1 MAVPPRARLPRRQCR
16 RGGRHEPTAAR
27 CAVRRA
33 RHRRGTRRADPRA
46 RDRRPRRARARL
58 QHGLPAGGARG
69 DRRLRDRLFGR
80 RPGRPSPPG
89 VRAVVPAA
97 AALVR
102 SLGARLAEPPPPP
115 LQRLR
120 SGALVGLD
128 LRRPTPASLPVA
140 ADRLPRPDGARAV
153 PEGAPA
159 ARRARAHLRVRVA
172 TARPA
177 ARRARSPRPALG
189 LVSGRT
195 RGRSRLGR
203 RVRRGDRGRG
213 AARPHGT
220 AAAPLPSARR
230 SAARR
235 PAHRPHVGPAARR
248 AGRAGARERLLAR
261 RARALARRAPGE
273 SRARRA
279 RRRAGRAA
287 RRLGS
292 LRLGRP
298 LPALQADDGGRLELD
313 ASAADDVAST
323 AGVRRSG
330 RGSGGAHTRPAV
342 GGHPRRRSGRADRSA
357 GSGRPPAGDPPH
369 VASDDPARDGVR
381 RRMTKPVL
389 RRLVREARPFWWR
402 IAGVLLI
409 SLLATPLVLLLPI
422 PLKVAVDSVLGS
434 RPLPGYLAWLVPDF
448 LSGSDLRLL
457 LVIAALQVLI
467 VLLVQL
473 QTLAQYVAGTQAS
486 ERMTLAFRSRMFRHA
501 QRLSLAFHD
510 SRGTMDSVFRIQ
522 WDAPALKYVM
532 IDGLVPFV
540 SAVVLFGAMLT
551 SIARIDWQL
560 CAVALAISPFFY
572 LYGRAYNRRMRDRY
586 VRAAGLE
593 SGALGVVQEVLSA
606 FRVVKAFGREDMEEE
621 RFLRHAGEGVRARIR
636 LAFAESAFGLLVNGT
651 TALVTG
657 FVLVVGFQH
666 VQSGRITLG
675 QLLVVLAYLAQ
686 LYHPLET
693 ISRQA
698 ASLQSSLAS
707 AQRAFELI
715 DAVPDVVEHLHARPL
730 VRARGR
736 IELDHASFAYDGARS
751 VIHDVSL
758 LIEPG
763 TRIGIAGPTGAGKTT
778 LLSLLMRFYEP
789 TSGRI
794 LLDDVDLREYRLR
807 DLRDQFALVLQEP
820 VLFSTSIAENI
831 AYARDGAT
839 RDEIVDA
846 ARAAAAHE
854 FIAALP
860 AGYET
865 VVGERGMTLSGG
877 ERQRIALARA
887 FLKDAPILLLDE
899 PTSSVDVATEAAI
912 VDAMVRLMAGRT
924 TLMIAHRLS
933 TLDVCAVRVE
943 LAHGRLV
950 DTDLAGELAS

>member
-1 MAVPPRARLPRRQCR
+1 M
-16 RGGRHEPTAAR
+16 T
-27 CAVRRA
+27 
-33 RHRRGTRRADPRA
+33 
-46 RDRRPRRARARL
+46 
-58 QHGLPAGGARG
+58 
-69 DRRLRDRLFGR
+69 
-80 RPGRPSPPG
+80 
-89 VRAVVPAA
+89 
-97 AALVR
+97 
-102 SLGARLAEPPPPP
+102 
-115 LQRLR
+115 
-120 SGALVGLD
+120 
-128 LRRPTPASLPVA
+128 
-140 ADRLPRPDGARAV
+140 
-153 PEGAPA
+153 
-159 ARRARAHLRVRVA
+159 
-172 TARPA
+172 
-177 ARRARSPRPALG
+177 
-189 LVSGRT
+189 
-195 RGRSRLGR
+195 
-203 RVRRGDRGRG
+203 
-213 AARPHGT
+213 
-220 AAAPLPSARR
+220 
-230 SAARR
+230 
-235 PAHRPHVGPAARR
+235 
-248 AGRAGARERLLAR
+248 
-261 RARALARRAPGE
+261 E
-273 SRARRA
+273 S
-279 RRRAGRAA
+279 
-287 RRLGS
+287 
-292 LRLGRP
+292 
-298 LPALQADDGGRLELD
+298 
-313 ASAADDVAST
+313 
-323 AGVRRSG
+323 
-330 RGSGGAHTRPAV
+330 
-342 GGHPRRRSGRADRSA
+342 
-357 GSGRPPAGDPPH
+357 
-369 VASDDPARDGVR
+369 
-381 RRMTKPVL
+381 VL

-448 LSGSDLRLL
+448 LRGSDLRLL

-522 WDAPALKYVM
+522 WDAPALKYVL

-551 SIARIDWQL
+551 AIARIDWQL
-560 CAVALAISPFFY
+560 CVVALAISPFFY
-572 LYGRAYNRRMRDRY
+572 LYARAYNRRMRDRY

-651 TALVTG
+651 TALGTG
-657 FVLVVGFQH
+657 FVLVLGFQH

-675 QLLVVLAYLAQ
+675 QLLIVLAYLAQ

-707 AQRAFELI
+707 AQRAFELL
-715 DAVPDVVEHLHARPL
+715 DAVPDVVEHPHARPL